1 MKKILTLFAV
11 IGLIAFSS
19 CEGPEGPPGPPG
31 RDGIGAEAFEIEASF
46 SFNTTDGY
54 IISDSFSKY
63 LGGDLFQDESVLV
76 YRLEGTN
83 NANSDVWQ
91 LIPRDVYFENGE
103 SITYDYNFSKQAF
116 TIFVGGDNI
125 ANRPNFINNQ
135 VFRFVIIPA
144 DFGTGK
150 SVNKVDFSD
159 YNAVIKKYNIDDSN
173 VKKFKI

>member
-11 IGLIAFSS
+11 IGLVAFTS
-19 CEGPEGPPGPPG
+19 CEGPEGPPG

-54 IISDSFSKY
+54 IISDSFGKY
-63 LGGDLFQDESVLV
+63 LGGDLFQNESVLV
-76 YRLEGTN
+76 YRLEGTTSSG
-83 NANSDVWQ
+83 SDVWQ
-91 LIPRDVYFENGE
+91 LIPTDVYFSNGE
-103 SITYDYNFSKQAF
+103 SITYDYNFSIQAF

-125 ANRPNFINNQ
+125 ANRPAYINNQ

-150 SVNKVDFSD
+150 SVNKADYSD

-173 VKKFKI
+173 VKRVKL